1 MPWRRE
7 EFEVDGCQVGGR
19 ESTRGPALRTPM
31 PCHGGR
37 NSPSSLL
44 VLATARPM
52 MIRRKPKL
60 RNRRVC
66 LDSDSIPLPTAAAA
80 GRYNKRQIDSY
91 TLPPSP
97 LFSAS
102 FAGRACGGGKFRL
115 QLGWL
120 AVCAQFSS
128 MLPTVCPAQNPAS
141 SACGAAQFK
150 GNPRLDSQWNK
161 KLK

>member
-1 MPWRRE
+1 MPSGRE
-7 EFEVDGCQVGGR
+7 GGR
-19 ESTRGPALRTPM
+19 EVVNERACFTYPM
-31 PCHGGR
+31 PCHRGR
-37 NSPSSLL
+37 NSPSSL
-44 VLATARPM
+44 LATARPM

-80 GRYNKRQIDSY
+80 GRYNQRQIDSY

-120 AVCAQFSS
+120 SVHNFRPCF
-128 MLPTVCPAQNPAS
+128 
-141 SACGAAQFK
+141 
-150 GNPRLDSQWNK
+150 PRYALHKIRLHLLAEQLSLKEILEGILDSILNGTK
-161 KLK
+161 S